1 MKKINIFAMMAVISI
16 FLGLISFIMFMV
28 FFIPL
33 IQQSSSQYPG
43 EIYVDGLLGI
53 FSILIFGISAL
64 ISFVIS
70 VLILSTEFENKVI
83 NESKV
88 LWGLLSMF
96 ALGPI
101 GIIIFAVISSKNLNK
116 DETNPREENISSDRG
131 QVSIKNIETI
141 SRAFKMFEEGSITKE
156 EFDKIKENNL

>member
-88 LWGLLSMF
+88 L
-96 ALGPI
+96 
-101 GIIIFAVISSKNLNK
+101 
-116 DETNPREENISSDRG
+116 
-131 QVSIKNIETI
+131 
-141 SRAFKMFEEGSITKE
+141 
-156 EFDKIKENNL
+156 